1 MKNKIIYRKAL
12 NQHFSYIGKNNYLSY
27 VFQLARIHDSVEEK
41 RQVSGNWN
49 NMSNYLNERQL

>member
-1 MKNKIIYRKAL
+1 MIYRKAL
-12 NQHFSYIGKNNYLSY
+12 NQRFSYIGKNNYLSY